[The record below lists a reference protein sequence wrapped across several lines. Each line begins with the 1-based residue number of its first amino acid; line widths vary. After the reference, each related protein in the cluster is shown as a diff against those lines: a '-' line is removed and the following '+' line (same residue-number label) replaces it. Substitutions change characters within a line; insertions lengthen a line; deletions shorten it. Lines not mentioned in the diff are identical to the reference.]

1 MKDCTYE
8 LTYKEIARSFSSE
21 EELDSYIRNNPDE
34 FSLET
39 AEDYR
44 FSKDLTAE
52 NIAII
57 NKVNNENQEHLKKLR
72 TKISKYDS
80 DEFDDVYDD
89 NSIGVLEFI
98 KTQGLTDKSEQF
110 NLENW
115 ERAYRRTLESDYRQ
129 LPEEERKAIIEER

>member
-57 NKVNNENQEHLKKLR
+57 NKVNNKNQEHLKKLR

-115 ERAYRRTLESDYRQ
+115 ERAYRKTLESDYRQ

>member
-57 NKVNNENQEHLKKLR
+57 NKVNNENQEHLK
-72 TKISKYDS
+72 
-80 DEFDDVYDD
+80 
-89 NSIGVLEFI
+89 N
-98 KTQGLTDKSEQF
+98 
-110 NLENW
+110 
-115 ERAYRRTLESDYRQ
+115 
-129 LPEEERKAIIEER
+129 